1 MASTPVV
8 ASANTLIDIPNSS
21 KWWWAGGMSYGCGSV
36 PEPSASGSKNR
47 SCLRSETRHSL
58 MEHTFPLQAL
68 PQSSVLVL
76 QVEESITVISEQKK
90 NNAKIRKV
98 LDVVNSEV
106 LDNEDRVTELQ
117 NVRLCNIL
125 LSSGHKSCVFDGRC
139 VVFLLR
145 NTFYFKHC
153 VLRTSPN

>member
-1 MASTPVV
+1 
-8 ASANTLIDIPNSS
+8 
-21 KWWWAGGMSYGCGSV
+21 
-36 PEPSASGSKNR
+36 
-47 SCLRSETRHSL
+47 

-117 NVRLCNIL
+117 NVRL
-125 LSSGHKSCVFDGRC
+125 
-139 VVFLLR
+139 
-145 NTFYFKHC
+145 
-153 VLRTSPN
+153 